1 MNNGQFIAFKDLQ
14 RIWKS
19 QFYLLGD
26 IKKNTYFWE
35 MGNSASTNTA
45 LIAGITTGAVLL
57 SSGFAGLSLLF
68 YSRLNQATRLENLE
82 GKYKNSDFEQ
92 LNAELDSV
100 RYISNLKFLN
110 FSQLL

>member
-14 RIWKS
+14 RIYLEKS
-19 QFYLLGD
+19 VLLVGRY
-26 IKKNTYFWE
+26 KKKYFWE

-92 LNAELDSV
+92 LNAELDIL
-100 RYISNLKFLN
+100 RYISDLKFLN